1 MIISI
6 FLFFSMK
13 SIARW
18 SQRIVSMSTFWER
31 DILADVGEHV
41 THAVIQLKF
50 KHFSPWVSFAR
61 FIPFFTPMCLLH
73 TKKIF
78 FHYQQQH
85 NNNGNVL
92 KSSIFVW
99 FAGKNETELS
109 CEQGDAMGGTMK
121 NKYYHCESEAEIANL
136 NWDIQAWCRDYN
148 WMAGS
153 YVISWCR
160 FIKSSTLEMQ
170 IRPDT
175 ACVYVYWDEEGGGK
189 NRLFDWTT
197 SCMPDYS

>member
-1 MIISI
+1 MTSSI
-6 FLFFSMK
+6 VVVEARRKKYKVSRSHVDFWRMRNCGWSM
-13 SIARW
+13 
-18 SQRIVSMSTFWER
+18 
-31 DILADVGEHV
+31 LV

-99 FAGKNETELS
+99 IAGKNETELS

-136 NWDIQAWCRDYN
+136 SWDIQAWCRDYN

-175 ACVYVYWDEEGGGK
+175 ACVCVLRRRRRWKEPSVWLD
-189 NRLFDWTT
+189 NFVHARL
-197 SCMPDYS
+197 

>member
-1 MIISI
+1 MGVVRS
-6 FLFFSMK
+6 FYTFFYSNVPSSHEK
-13 SIARW
+13 D
-18 SQRIVSMSTFWER
+18 F
-31 DILADVGEHV
+31 
-41 THAVIQLKF
+41 
-50 KHFSPWVSFAR
+50 
-61 FIPFFTPMCLLH
+61 FFTISSNTITMETCWKVQFLCELQE
-73 TKKIF
+73 KK
-78 FHYQQQH
+78 
-85 NNNGNVL
+85 
-92 KSSIFVW
+92 
-99 FAGKNETELS
+99 TELS

-121 NKYYHCESEAEIANL
+121 NKYYHCKSEAEIANL
-136 NWDIQAWCRDYN
+136 SWDIQAWCRDYN